1 MHENELKNSQNS
13 QEQIPLRKRQE
24 ADLVSETNPG
34 QSAFEV
40 AESINGLVISA
51 AVRGTVGVE
60 SVCEYVG
67 AEARDIEEAQLA
79 LDFSNE
85 EIRAAERMFKEN
97 LSVFAGS
104 RKNDPLIVDM
114 KKGVKMPSVALERF
128 ELQTLLP
135 GETAEE
141 YLTRLDISLHE
152 WSDSNNPQTA
162 TEVFLRKHS
171 QSLRKV
177 TKMFLE
183 QDERNSLRL
192 IEILKLALKNDDAR
206 QSHQKDLQMTK
217 AISQKIEEA
226 NRDAAIGTV
235 DERRNYYGKT
245 NQGRSFFTDGIKDSH
260 AYARTLFGLPEP
272 VTETEAGKEYLHG
285 ILDNKIVYLLGGGD
299 SINDLLQS
307 NEYMPKNVINF
318 DPYVASETIG
328 KNESRRYQS
337 LPISAADSRITEM
350 VGRGEIPKADEIWAS
365 YSVPFYLTSPEEI
378 MALVS
383 NIFESLADGGNARI
397 SPIAVQGEG
406 FLKSNESTFDEMRQA
421 FQMALTDLMVR
432 SDINVT
438 IFGDS
443 LKIHKIKVEVDERLA
458 FSRGELGN
466 KGANVVETVKRDPS
480 GDTQPPL

>member
-1 MHENELKNSQNS
+1 MKKSQNS
-13 QEQIPLRKRQE
+13 QEQIPLLQRQE
-24 ADLVSETNPG
+24 AGLVPEPNQG
-34 QSAFEV
+34 QNAFEA
-40 AESINGLVISA
+40 AESVNGLVISA
-51 AVRGTVGVE
+51 AERGAVGVE
-60 SVCEYVG
+60 SVCGYVG
-67 AEARDIEEAQLA
+67 AEARDIEEARLA

-85 EIRAAERMFKEN
+85 EIRAAKRRFEEN

-104 RKNDPLIVDM
+104 RKNGPLIVDM
-114 KKGVKMPSVALERF
+114 EKGVKMPSVALERF

-162 TEVFLRKHS
+162 TEVSLRKKHS
-171 QSLRKV
+171 QSLREV

-206 QSHQKDLQMTK
+206 QSHKKDVQMTT
-217 AISQKIEEA
+217 AISQKIKKA
-226 NRDAAIGTV
+226 TMDAAIGTV

-245 NQGRSFFTDGIKDSH
+245 NQGRSFFTDGEKDSH

-272 VTETEAGKEYLHG
+272 VTKTEAGKEYLHG

-328 KNESRRYQS
+328 KNKSRRYQS

-365 YSVPFYLTSPEEI
+365 YSVPFYSTSPEEI
-378 MALVS
+378 KALMS
-383 NIFESLADGGNARI
+383 NIIESLADGGNARI

-421 FQMALTDLMVR
+421 FQMALTDLMAR

-458 FSRGELGN
+458 FSRGELGDM
-466 KGANVVETVKRDPS
+466 GSNVMETVKRDSS
-480 GDTQPPL
+480 GDTPPPL